1 MAFEGNNEALA
12 LHSVLT
18 LIRSKKHTGM
28 ITFHTDK
35 GSYHLAIHDGKV
47 SGIASSN
54 PSVSLIR
61 ILNVRGII
69 SSEQM
74 QKIQTELL
82 PFSDEISAV
91 RSMSSVNEEQIQLAI
106 YHQAEGLFFDFL
118 ECQDGRYELFPD
130 LRQNFLMF
138 DIAFRDWIDEMIP
151 DVSGM
156 KVIHKDIPDFDG
168 KIIWVSPEEIR
179 NLPEQLSLD
188 ELKVLAGYRPG
199 ITFRAFWYILTEP
212 RNRILNALK
221 RLQDVGIFT
230 VTPPVKPK
238 LPDSRP
244 FLRALL
250 ATAIARLEDAFQA
263 LGTQG
268 ELVSVLRSIAEH
280 LEKAPST
287 IPSPPV
293 ASASES
299 LDDLSSIT
307 SSIED
312 ILSIDNLDDLEISA
326 KPATPSEPEPAST
339 SQRPSGPPVHSKPV
353 AKPAESADD
362 SMQMDSS
369 DGDAIT
375 LEDIVAAKVRYKK
388 FISNVTM
395 GYNRLRMKNITY
407 FDMLN
412 VPPNADR
419 KAIHTA
425 FVKLIRRINPS
436 GVDLKERDKEYL
448 DKAVWIRDR
457 LKEAY
462 QTLMDPKTRKQ
473 YVLSMKEVREIDE
486 RKKSEAMILFNRG
499 MLEFK
504 NNNFVKARELFQQAI
519 EFDPKSPVYYEMIA
533 DIDKEELAISANKF
547 FQAGTL
553 AFTQKN
559 DYDRAIKLIKKAI
572 SMLPRQI
579 PFHLKLAEIQATR
592 SELRKDAIQ
601 NYEIVIDMDPSNSE
615 LHLALANFYKN
626 SDMKQ
631 EASNKFQDVLKWN
644 PDNLTAKKELLAL
657 RKEGILPQ
665 KRTDQEKDK
674 QQEQADEDLL

>member
-1 MAFEGNNEALA
+1 MAFEGKPEALA
-12 LHSVLT
+12 LPSVLT
-18 LIRSKKHTGM
+18 LMRSQKHSGM
-28 ITFHTDK
+28 ITFQTGK
-35 GSYHLAIHDGKV
+35 GSYHLATHDGKV

-54 PSVSLIR
+54 PPVSIIR
-61 ILNVRGII
+61 ILNGRGII
-69 SSEQM
+69 TSEQV
-74 QKIQTELL
+74 QKLQAELMM
-82 PFSDEISAV
+82 FSDEISAV
-91 RSMSSVNEEQIQLAI
+91 RSISSVTDEQIQLAI
-106 YHQAEGLFFDFL
+106 YQQAEDLFFSLLD
-118 ECQDGRYELFPD
+118 CQDGRYEIFPD

-138 DIAFRDWIDEMIP
+138 DIAFRDWIDEIIP
-151 DVSGM
+151 DVSGIQSVR
-156 KVIHKDIPDFDG
+156 KEIPDFDG

-188 ELKVLAGYRPG
+188 ELKILAGYRPG
-199 ITFRAFWYILTEP
+199 ITFRAYWYTLTEP
-212 RNRILNALK
+212 RNRIVKGLK
-221 RLQDVGIFT
+221 HLQELGIFT
-230 VTPPVKPK
+230 VVPPMKPK

-250 ATAIARLEDAFQA
+250 ASAISRLEDAFHA
-263 LGTQG
+263 LGPQG
-268 ELVSVLRSIAEH
+268 ELVGLLKLIVEQ
-280 LEKAPST
+280 LEKVPST
-287 IPSPPV
+287 ISSPAA
-293 ASASES
+293 ASAAES

-312 ILSIDNLDDLEISA
+312 ILSIDSLEDLEISNNAASSAPKIPDSPRPQPATSPVHA
-326 KPATPSEPEPAST
+326 KPAT
-339 SQRPSGPPVHSKPV
+339 KPI
-353 AKPAESADD
+353 ESADD
-362 SMQMDSS
+362 PSLMD
-369 DGDAIT
+369 DDGGDAVT

-388 FISNVTM
+388 FVSNVTM

-425 FVKLIRRINPS
+425 FVRLVRKINPS
-436 GVDLKERDKEYL
+436 GVDLKERDKEHL
-448 DKAVWIRDR
+448 DKAVWIRDK

-473 YVLSMKEVREIDE
+473 YVISLKEVRETDE

-519 EFDPKSPVYYEMIA
+519 EYDPKSPVYYEMIA

-592 SELRKDAIQ
+592 PDLRKDAIQ

-626 SDMKQ
+626 SDMRQ
-631 EASNKFQDVLKWN
+631 EASNKYQDVLKWN

-665 KRTDQEKDK
+665 KRTEQEKDK
-674 QQEQADEDLL
+674 PQEQADADLL